1 MTTSL
6 TPSAG
11 LDLFR
16 QEAPGFDSPS
26 STRVADAVLTLL
38 ALRGGDRRTG
48 LPEPTPDLVRQ
59 LLIHDVPVLVCATE
73 SELDLFPAV
82 LSALA
87 DLVRAKGRLN
97 AKRHARLLAAIEAA
111 VPEFRREMAA
121 PSRLTW
127 PRWYA
132 SLMRADGTP
141 VEDRDAVLAWL
152 AAYDRT
158 PRADRPALPAQLLPA
173 NVMEQTDMTR
183 IAFTETLLRAFAA
196 DVEQPSPAGPLLPG
210 LAQEATDLAADTH
223 DDPTEGLIAELDRV
237 AATLMDRWTAA
248 GLSDALSGPY
258 AHLAPGP
265 ESSPHLVL
273 ADALL
278 DHHLSYYGDST
289 VPLPP
294 PPSPPAPEELRGLL
308 QRAPLPAL
316 LTAAVEDPG
325 AATEDVR
332 RLAVTCGLLQEGDN
346 GGPTPGPAAE
356 IWAEGGTPQ
365 DLVELAADIL
375 ATVVGRLTDDPETAG
390 EYADDA
396 DHLLYA
402 LYERGCAPES
412 VARKAAEYGDWLIAP
427 GVENRPVPVPD
438 SVPAEYAT
446 PTPQELTAL
455 LGLPALSDEDRT
467 ALDAPARELAAVVDR
482 LATTGA
488 VFRTGDTF
496 GLTPLG
502 MVTIQYALR
511 AGAVAAPDRETVTGW
526 DAATLIEAARVWPP
540 DSASRT
546 LADWLAV
553 RTEAAWD
560 ELLATLASARNAI
573 EDLAP
578 ARLLFRCLDTA
589 AAPVESLR
597 GLLTDPVLGAYALEA
612 LCARGEQDEQHEQ
625 ADADLVPLPA
635 RATLLLDDLDVCHRE
650 DRRAE
655 FLDEEA
661 PYPESGVVTAFD
673 AAAATWPGGA
683 GALIAALA
691 EADAYRAHRVLDHLS
706 ARHGDPGVAALA
718 RRAAEAASPLSQL
731 RKNRKKSKRKKPR
744 R

>member
-26 STRVADAVLTLL
+26 SIRVADAVLTLL

-59 LLIHDVPVLVCATE
+59 VLIHDVPVLVCATE
-73 SELDLFPAV
+73 AELDLFPAV
-82 LSALA
+82 LNALT
-87 DLVRAKGRLN
+87 DLVRARGRLN
-97 AKRHARLLAAIEAA
+97 AKRHTRLLAAIEAA

-121 PSRLTW
+121 PSHLTW

-132 SLMRADGTP
+132 SLMLADGTA
-141 VEDRDAVLAWL
+141 VEDRDAVLSWL

-173 NVMEQTDMTR
+173 NVMERTDMTR
-183 IAFTETLLRAFAA
+183 IAFTEILLRAFAA
-196 DVEQPSPAGPLLPG
+196 DVEQPSPAGALLPG
-210 LAQEATDLAADTH
+210 LALEATDLAADTH

-248 GLSDALSGPY
+248 GLSDALAGPY

-278 DHHLSYYGDST
+278 DHHLSYYGDSS

-294 PPSPPAPEELRGLL
+294 PPSPPAPQELRGLL

-316 LTAAVEDPG
+316 LAAAVDDPG

-332 RLAVTCGLLQEGDN
+332 ELAVACGLLGELGELGELREEGN
-346 GGPTPGPAAE
+346 GDGARM
-356 IWAEGGTPQ
+356 WAEGTPQ
-365 DLVELAADIL
+365 DLVALAADIL
-375 ATVVGRLTDDPETAG
+375 ATVVGRLTDDPDTAG

-402 LYERGCAPES
+402 LYERGCGPES

-427 GVENRPVPVPD
+427 GVENGPVPVPD
-438 SVPAEYAT
+438 SAPVEYAT
-446 PTPQELTAL
+446 PPLPELTAL
-455 LGLPALSDEDRT
+455 LGVPLLRDEDRT

-488 VFRTGDTF
+488 LFRTGDAF

-502 MVTIQYALR
+502 MVTVQYALR

-540 DSASRT
+540 DSAART
-546 LADWLAV
+546 LADWLAT
-553 RTEAAWD
+553 RTDTAWG
-560 ELLATLASARNAI
+560 ELLTTMASAHNALG
-573 EDLAP
+573 ELAP

-589 AAPVESLR
+589 AAPVDSLR
-597 GLLTDPVLGAYALEA
+597 GLLADPVLGAYALQA
-612 LCARGEQDEQHEQ
+612 LRARGELVER
-625 ADADLVPLPA
+625 ADADGVPLSA
-635 RATLLLDDLDVCHRE
+635 RAALLLDDLDVRHRE
-650 DRRAE
+650 DLRAE
-655 FLDEEA
+655 YLDEEA
-661 PYPESGVVTAFD
+661 ARHPASGVVSAFD
-673 AAAATWPGGA
+673 AAAATWPGGPK
-683 GALIAALA
+683 ALIPALA
-691 EADAYRAHRVLDHLS
+691 EADAYLAHRVLDHQGVGHS
-706 ARHGDPGVAALA
+706 DPGIAALA
-718 RRAAEAASPLSQL
+718 RRAAESASPLNRMSR
-731 RKNRKKSKRKKPR
+731 RKSGRKKR
-744 R
+744 RR